1 MQAPRW
7 AIRGGIW
14 TCVYST
20 LIGATYEP
28 KIHPELRRS
37 REISMPQEW
46 SFFVLE
52 KGNLDRSHEALKSRC
67 FGVLAGQAAPGD
79 PRAAPR
85 ACNRHPAYPPPR
97 QWLDFRTGEG
107 WEESEKTGTI

>member
-1 MQAPRW
+1 MY
-7 AIRGGIW
+7 I
-14 TCVYST
+14 T

-46 SFFVLE
+46 SFFVLK

-67 FGVLAGQAAPGD
+67 FGVLAGQAAPQPPPGGG
-79 PRAAPR
+79 RTSFAAPG
-85 ACNRHPAYPPPR
+85 APPGATVVVEPSR
-97 QWLDFRTGEG
+97 KG
-107 WEESEKTGTI
+107 WI